1 MKILIT
7 PRSISAKKHPS
18 LSLLEEMG
26 YELVF
31 PTPGAMPK
39 EEDLIRHIPSCV
51 AYLAG
56 VEPVTEK
63 VLRAAKDLKV
73 ISRNGVGLD
82 NVDLKVAAELGIS
95 SCAGANSPGVAELAL
110 ALILWGCV
118 RSSGMTESS
127 VAKGGQERS
136 ALKRRTSV
144 WELSA
149 VEI

>member
-7 PRSISAKKHPS
+7 PRSTSAKKHPS

-73 ISRNGVGLD
+73 
-82 NVDLKVAAELGIS
+82 AAELGIQVLGA
-95 SCAGANSPGVAELAL
+95 AGANSQGVAELAL
-110 ALILWGCV
+110 ALILC
-118 RSSGMTESS
+118 GMRQIVWHDRVLRGEGWSRTIGFE
-127 VAKGGQERS
+127 AQD
-136 ALKRRTSV
+136 KR
-144 WELSA
+144 L
-149 VEI
+149 